1 MTKQEIAA
9 QALANATSSESMMN
23 YPAIFEGFISKG
35 IPGDQIEPRVNV
47 FTYNAWL
54 AKGRQVRKGEH
65 GVKVITW
72 ITVGDKTDDDGNET
86 EGHKIPKTTTVFHIS
101 QTDEASERPAR
112 GNYRNPYRQRK
123 RNFYSDGDDPDMR
136 AEADMARAC
145 GLL

>member
-23 YPAIFEGFISKG
+23 YPAIFEGFMAKG
-35 IPGDQIEPRVNV
+35 IAGDDIRPRENV

-72 ITVGDKTDDDGNET
+72 ISVGDKTDET
-86 EGHKIPKTTTVFHIS
+86 GAVLEEGYRKAHTTTVFHVS
-101 QTDEASERPAR
+101 QTEPVSEGRVA
-112 GNYRNPYRQRK
+112 
-123 RNFYSDGDDPDMR
+123 
-136 AEADMARAC
+136 A
-145 GLL
+145 